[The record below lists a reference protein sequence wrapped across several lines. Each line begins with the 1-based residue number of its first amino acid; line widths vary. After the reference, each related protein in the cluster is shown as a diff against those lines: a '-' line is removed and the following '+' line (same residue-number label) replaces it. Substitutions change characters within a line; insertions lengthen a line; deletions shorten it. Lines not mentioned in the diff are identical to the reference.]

1 MTINPTLNMT
11 SMLQSYR
18 QLNAAKQESKDE
30 EIAFDSVDT
39 DNATQ
44 SQSMGLHAMIAE
56 MEQAWLEDSKL
67 SFTTALESLRMDDR
81 LSNYFGYD
89 KESFRDSYGILSA
102 DEINAKKA
110 TFLQQ
115 NPRYAEAMHYRF
127 DVSSNG
133 ESVDSGFQLPPQI
146 SIIPFLT
153 DENISPIDKGYS
165 RSDFNTAAQ
174 TIEKML
180 DNVLKEQFEQD
191 PDSKETNVLLLL
203 KAKLQAMPEIIEQI
217 RGNAVDYTRK
227 AIEQNNEKAFAS
239 AIYTA
244 DLEVTS
250 ELQIFHDIGVRL
262 RQYLSPEQQEQ
273 FAELEDVI
281 VNYYQNN
288 WNKSFAFRGFD
299 PMAQSALSE
308 AARTLGENLK
318 KLAVEDGLETLL
330 ELGEENQAAEAKIV
344 DEEISRETLLA
355 RAKKKA
361 SSDSLLQKLLNSKTG
376 QQASAEAS
384 A

>member
-44 SQSMGLHAMIAE
+44 SQSMGLYGMIAE

-115 NPRYAEAMHYRF
+115 NPRYAEAMYYRF

-227 AIEQNNEKAFAS
+227 AIEQNNEKAFALG
-239 AIYTA
+239 IYTA

-288 WNKSFAFRGFD
+288 WNKSFAFKGFD
-299 PMAQSALSE
+299 PMAQSDLSE

-361 SSDSLLQKLLNSKTG
+361 GSDSLLQKLLNSKTG

>member
-44 SQSMGLHAMIAE
+44 SQSMGLYGMIAE

-115 NPRYAEAMHYRF
+115 NPRYAEAMYYRF

-299 PMAQSALSE
+299 PMAQSDLSE

-361 SSDSLLQKLLNSKTG
+361 GSDSLLQKLLNSKTG

>member
-44 SQSMGLHAMIAE
+44 SQSMGLYGMIAE

-227 AIEQNNEKAFAS
+227 AIEQNNEKAFALG
-239 AIYTA
+239 IYTA

-288 WNKSFAFRGFD
+288 WNKSFAFKGFD
-299 PMAQSALSE
+299 PMAQSDLSE

-361 SSDSLLQKLLNSKTG
+361 GSDSLLQKLLNSKTG

>member
-18 QLNAAKQESKDE
+18 QLHAAKQESKDE

-44 SQSMGLHAMIAE
+44 SQPMGLHAMITE

-67 SFTTALESLRMDDR
+67 TFTASLESLKMDS
-81 LSNYFGYD
+81 LSSYFDYG

-102 DEINAKKA
+102 DEISAKKA

-115 NPRYAEAMHYRF
+115 NPRYAEVMHYRF
-127 DVSSNG
+127 DVSSHG
-133 ESVDSGFQLPPQI
+133 ESVDSGFQLPAQM
-146 SIIPFLT
+146 SIIPFLSSE
-153 DENISPIDKGYS
+153 DISVVDKGYS
-165 RSDFNTAAQ
+165 RSDFNAAMQ

-180 DNVLKEQFEQD
+180 DNVLKEQFKQD
-191 PDSKETNVLLLL
+191 SDSKETNVLLLL

-217 RGNAVDYTRK
+217 RGNAIDYTRK
-227 AIEQNNEKAFAS
+227 AIEQNNEKAFAF
-239 AIYTA
+239 AIYVA
-244 DLEVTS
+244 DFEITS
-250 ELQIFHDIGVRL
+250 ELQVFHDIGVRL
-262 RQYLSPEQQEQ
+262 KQYLSPEQQEQ

-288 WNKSFAFRGFD
+288 WNTSFAFRGFD
-299 PMAQSALSE
+299 PMTQSALSE
-308 AARTLGENLK
+308 AARALGENLK
-318 KLAVEDGLETLL
+318 KLAVEDDLETLL
-330 ELGEENQAAEAKIV
+330 GLGKENHAAEAKIV

-361 SSDSLLQKLLNSKTG
+361 GSDSLLQKLLNSKTG
-376 QQASAEAS
+376 QQASAEVS

>member
-1 MTINPTLNMT
+1 MTIHQTLNTT

-18 QLNAAKQESKDE
+18 QLQAQQEPKDD
-30 EIAFDSVDT
+30 EIAFDSVET
-39 DNATQ
+39 DNTTQ
-44 SQSMGLHAMIAE
+44 AQSRGLYSMVAE

-67 SFTTALESLRMDDR
+67 SFTAALESLRIGNN
-81 LSNYFGYD
+81 LSDYFGYD

-102 DEINAKKA
+102 DEINTKKRD
-110 TFLQQ
+110 FLQQ
-115 NPRYAEAMHYRF
+115 NPRYADAMNYRL
-127 DVSSNG
+127 DRIDNG
-133 ESVDSGFQLPPQI
+133 DSADLGFQLPPQI
-146 SIIPFLT
+146 SVIPFLT

-174 TIEKML
+174 TIENML

-203 KAKLQAMPEIIEQI
+203 KAKLRAMPEIIEQI

-227 AIEQNNEKAFAS
+227 AIEQDIGEAFAS

-244 DLEVTS
+244 DSEVAS

-288 WNKSFAFRGFD
+288 WNKSFAFKGFD
-299 PMAQSALSE
+299 PIAQSALSE
-308 AARTLGENLK
+308 AARTLSENLK

-330 ELGEENQAAEAKIV
+330 GLGEENHAADAKIV
-344 DEEISRETLLA
+344 EEEISRETLLA

-361 SSDSLLQKLLNSKTG
+361 GSDSLLQKLLDGKTG
-376 QQASAEAS
+376 RQASAAEAS